1 MASILGAFLVT
12 GGYLIS
18 SWATS
23 IPFLC
28 VTMGFLPGK
37 STVKKMEQGIFPFTV
52 HGSKRPSCI
61 ICGPGEYLIWY
72 WVTSFKWLQNVFL
85 FRLGFCFTVPI
96 SCCDDYQILQKTIS
110 SFYSYCPFWDGADI
124 SVSTFYKSPDR
135 PLWLDRWVILSFW
148 TINSTGYY
156 VQLSPFDEWK

>member
-1 MASILGAFLVT
+1 MLYTFLKDTKYSTFTQHWPFFSQGPLVAIICDLLGEKMASILGAFLVT

-61 ICGPGEYLIWY
+61 IWGPGEYLIWY
-72 WVTSFKWLQNVFL
+72 
-85 FRLGFCFTVPI
+85 
-96 SCCDDYQILQKTIS
+96 
-110 SFYSYCPFWDGADI
+110 
-124 SVSTFYKSPDR
+124 
-135 PLWLDRWVILSFW
+135 
-148 TINSTGYY
+148 
-156 VQLSPFDEWK
+156 